1 MEINNNI
8 PQYQSPYVDQNRSLE
23 RIATGLE
30 LNKASDNASAL
41 SIADNLRTEA
51 NGYTQA
57 LENTNSAIASVQI
70 ADSAISEQSKILDNI
85 KEKLL
90 QASTD
95 TTSQEGR
102 EALLQDIQNS
112 LKGFDAI
119 ASSTNYNS
127 ESLLQAS
134 STNQDATT
142 SQAYQIGTESSNTID
157 STSIQSNS
165 VGVGLNDLLTEDGTT
180 FTSQDAREYLSKVD
194 DAIGTLNNYRADLGT
209 TQNQLASTGKNI
221 ISQEIQTRA
230 AQAELTAA
238 NIAQEVTNFDKSNV
252 LSQVGAYTQSQFNIT
267 QQSVLR
273 LLT

>member
-194 DAIGTLNNYRADLGT
+194 DAIGTLNKYRADLGT
-209 TQNQLASTGKNI
+209 TQNQLASTGRNI

-267 QQSVLR
+267 QQSVLK

>member
-209 TQNQLASTGKNI
+209 TQNQLASTGRNI

-267 QQSVLR
+267 QQSVLK

>member
-267 QQSVLR
+267 QQSVLK